1 MIKRKETKYDK
12 ADKIELSKK
21 TGYSVNQLMGDMRF
35 KLNMALQDAGIAN
48 TDYAREMLVGMSRKP
63 T

>member
-1 MIKRKETKYDK
+1 MQYDK

-21 TGYSVNQLMGDMRF
+21 TGYSVNQLMTDMRY
-35 KLNMALQDAGIAN
+35 KLNVALNDAGLAN
-48 TDYAREMLVGMSRKP
+48 TEYGRQMLVAMSKKP